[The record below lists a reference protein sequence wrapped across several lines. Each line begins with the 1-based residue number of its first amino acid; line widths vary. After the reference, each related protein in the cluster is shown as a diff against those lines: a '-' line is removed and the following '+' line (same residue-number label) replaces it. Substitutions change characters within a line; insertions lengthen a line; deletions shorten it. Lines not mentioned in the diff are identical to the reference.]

1 MTTSPSFTGF
11 SQAGLRF
18 LRDLAKN
25 NDRQWFTPRKHIYE
39 AELLEPLRAL
49 VADASVAMKRAKV
62 PLGADPRR
70 ATFRIYR
77 DVRFSP
83 DKSPYKTNLGAFL
96 AHNGNY
102 DNPGGLYIHIE
113 PKQSFMASG
122 FYQIDRPLLQRW
134 REEMAR
140 NSRAFESVVRSLER
154 KGLFFSDD
162 QDALKRLPRGF
173 ESHADSPI
181 AKYLRRS
188 SFTVSEELSDDD
200 VASSS
205 LIKRIVDFSKRA
217 MPLLK
222 YGWQLG

>member
-1 MTTSPSFTGF
+1 MTSSPTFTGF

-18 LRDLAKN
+18 MRALAKN

-49 VADASVAMKRAKV
+49 VADASVAMKKAKI

-96 AHNGNY
+96 AHNGNH

-122 FYQIDRPLLQRW
+122 FYQMDKPLLQRW

-162 QDALKRLPRGF
+162 HDALKRVPRGF
-173 ESHADSPI
+173 ESYAERPV

-188 SFTVSEELSDDD
+188 SFTVSEELSDDEI
-200 VASSS
+200 ASPG

-217 MPLLK
+217 MPLLT
-222 YGWQLG
+222 YGWQLS

>member
-1 MTTSPSFTGF
+1 MTSSPSFTGF

-39 AELLEPLRAL
+39 TELLEPLRAL

-96 AHNGNY
+96 AHDGNH

-122 FYQIDRPLLQRW
+122 FYQIDKPLLARW

-140 NSRAFESVVRSLER
+140 NSRAFESVVRTLER
-154 KGLFFSDD
+154 RGLVFSDD
-162 QDALKRLPRGF
+162 HDSLKRVPRGF
-173 ESHADSPI
+173 EAYAEMPV

-188 SFTVSEELSDDD
+188 TFMVSEKLADDEI
-200 VASSS
+200 AGLG

-217 MPLLK
+217 MPLLD
-222 YGWQLG
+222 YGWQLS